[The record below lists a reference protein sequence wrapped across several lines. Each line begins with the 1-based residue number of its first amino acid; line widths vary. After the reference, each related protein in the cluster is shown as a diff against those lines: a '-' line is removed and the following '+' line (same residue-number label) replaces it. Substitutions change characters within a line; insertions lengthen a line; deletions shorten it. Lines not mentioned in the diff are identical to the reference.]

1 MFKKKTYFQSCFI
14 ALKECLGVIPKVFF
28 LSSTEYCSFFFT
40 VNCCEQM
47 SFFKTIFG
55 ITTRIEVKIQTR
67 LVLISLRI
75 STILLKKITV
85 IDIDLLAYFY
95 NNCLQVHS
103 NIIIIY
109 ILEVQMPQYNKTNS

>member
-1 MFKKKTYFQSCFI
+1 
-14 ALKECLGVIPKVFF
+14 
-28 LSSTEYCSFFFT
+28 
-40 VNCCEQM
+40 M